1 MTSLNYIISI
11 IVLLDIGNKL
21 NLVELILIESIPF
34 AGTTMKKYKKQMDW
48 RRNKVRELFS
58 RGYSQ
63 FEISNMLHI
72 SQSTIS
78 RDINYIQNKTNK
90 KDIDPDDQL
99 YEEYEKMDLIFD
111 ESIKELWKIIDSS
124 KTSSKEKTKSIGL
137 ILTITKERR
146 SILEKKIGI
155 LRSKIHENIFKKT
168 YFSCLKHHYIYGNS
182 VHLQYTVQ
190 RKN

>member
-1 MTSLNYIISI
+1 
-11 IVLLDIGNKL
+11 
-21 NLVELILIESIPF
+21 
-34 AGTTMKKYKKQMDW
+34 MDW

-146 SILEKKIGI
+146 SIMEKKADM
-155 LRSKIHENIFKKT
+155 LKSKIHENF
-168 YFSCLKHHYIYGNS
+168 FG
-182 VHLQYTVQ
+182 
-190 RKN
+190 KNPF

>member
-1 MTSLNYIISI
+1 
-11 IVLLDIGNKL
+11 
-21 NLVELILIESIPF
+21 
-34 AGTTMKKYKKQMDW
+34 MKKYKKQMDW

-137 ILTITKERR
+137 ILTITRERR
-146 SILEKKIGI
+146 SIMEKKADM
-155 LRSKIHENIFKKT
+155 LKSKIHENF
-168 YFSCLKHHYIYGNS
+168 FG
-182 VHLQYTVQ
+182 
-190 RKN
+190 KNPF

>member
-146 SILEKKIGI
+146 SIMEKKADM
-155 LRSKIHENIFKKT
+155 LKSKIHENF
-168 YFSCLKHHYIYGNS
+168 FG
-182 VHLQYTVQ
+182 
-190 RKN
+190 KNPF

>member
-1 MTSLNYIISI
+1 
-11 IVLLDIGNKL
+11 
-21 NLVELILIESIPF
+21 
-34 AGTTMKKYKKQMDW
+34 MKKYKKQMDW

-146 SILEKKIGI
+146 SILEKKADM
-155 LRSKIHENIFKKT
+155 LKSKIHENF
-168 YFSCLKHHYIYGNS
+168 FG
-182 VHLQYTVQ
+182 
-190 RKN
+190 KNPF

>member
-1 MTSLNYIISI
+1 
-11 IVLLDIGNKL
+11 
-21 NLVELILIESIPF
+21 
-34 AGTTMKKYKKQMDW
+34 MKKYKKQMDW
-48 RRNKVRELFS
+48 RRNKVWELFS

-146 SILEKKIGI
+146 SILEKKADM
-155 LRSKIHENIFKKT
+155 LKSKIHENF
-168 YFSCLKHHYIYGNS
+168 FG
-182 VHLQYTVQ
+182 
-190 RKN
+190 KNPF

>member
-1 MTSLNYIISI
+1 
-11 IVLLDIGNKL
+11 
-21 NLVELILIESIPF
+21 
-34 AGTTMKKYKKQMDW
+34 MDW

-146 SILEKKIGI
+146 SILEK
-155 LRSKIHENIFKKT
+155 T
-168 YFSCLKHHYIYGNS
+168 CFSCLNLAFASLYDSGN
-182 VHLQYTVQ
+182 
-190 RKN
+190 

>member
-1 MTSLNYIISI
+1 LTSLNYIISI

-137 ILTITKERR
+137 ILTITKEKR
-146 SILEKKIGI
+146 SILEKKVVM
-155 LRSKIHENIFKKT
+155 
-168 YFSCLKHHYIYGNS
+168 LK
-182 VHLQYTVQ
+182 
-190 RKN
+190 

>member
-1 MTSLNYIISI
+1 LTSLNYVISI

-146 SILEKKIGI
+146 SILEKKADM
-155 LRSKIHENIFKKT
+155 LKSKIHENF
-168 YFSCLKHHYIYGNS
+168 FG
-182 VHLQYTVQ
+182 
-190 RKN
+190 KNPF

>member
-1 MTSLNYIISI
+1 
-11 IVLLDIGNKL
+11 
-21 NLVELILIESIPF
+21 
-34 AGTTMKKYKKQMDW
+34 MDW

-137 ILTITKERR
+137 ILTITKEKR
-146 SILEKKIGI
+146 SILEKKSSM
-155 LRSKIHENIFKKT
+155 LMSKIHENLFGKDP
-168 YFSCLKHHYIYGNS
+168 F
-182 VHLQYTVQ
+182 
-190 RKN
+190 

>member
-21 NLVELILIESIPF
+21 NLDELILIESIPF

-146 SILEKKIGI
+146 SILEKKADM
-155 LRSKIHENIFKKT
+155 LKSKIHENF
-168 YFSCLKHHYIYGNS
+168 FG
-182 VHLQYTVQ
+182 
-190 RKN
+190 KNPF

>member
-1 MTSLNYIISI
+1 
-11 IVLLDIGNKL
+11 
-21 NLVELILIESIPF
+21 
-34 AGTTMKKYKKQMDW
+34 MDW

-146 SILEKKIGI
+146 SILEKKADM
-155 LRSKIHENIFKKT
+155 LKSKIHENF
-168 YFSCLKHHYIYGNS
+168 FG
-182 VHLQYTVQ
+182 
-190 RKN
+190 KNPF

>member
-1 MTSLNYIISI
+1 
-11 IVLLDIGNKL
+11 
-21 NLVELILIESIPF
+21 
-34 AGTTMKKYKKQMDW
+34 MKKYKKQMDW

-146 SILEKKIGI
+146 SIMEKKADM
-155 LRSKIHENIFKKT
+155 LKSKIHENF
-168 YFSCLKHHYIYGNS
+168 FG
-182 VHLQYTVQ
+182 
-190 RKN
+190 KNPF

>member
-1 MTSLNYIISI
+1 LTSLNYIISI

-146 SILEKKIGI
+146 SILEKKADM
-155 LRSKIHENIFKKT
+155 LKSKIHENF
-168 YFSCLKHHYIYGNS
+168 FG
-182 VHLQYTVQ
+182 
-190 RKN
+190 KNPF